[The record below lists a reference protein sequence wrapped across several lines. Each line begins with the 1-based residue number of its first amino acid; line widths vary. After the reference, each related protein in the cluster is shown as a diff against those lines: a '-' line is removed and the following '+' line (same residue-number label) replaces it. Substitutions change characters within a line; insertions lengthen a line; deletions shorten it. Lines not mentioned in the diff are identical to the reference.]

1 MGIKPS
7 DKNPIT
13 KFDVKRL
20 CALLGRDIN
29 DTMALTCLSYLDIR
43 NATGRRF
50 SARLFFKWWVEAI

>member
-29 DTMALTCLSYLDIR
+29 DTGDFPLDSSSSGGLKLF
-43 NATGRRF
+43 NAPWSKRVRF
-50 SARLFFKWWVEAI
+50 GIGPF